1 MGTWSGPF
9 GSVDDAEEL
18 IELLKHPIPAHL
30 AGKVLYSLMGD
41 DSLFDEFDST
51 KYKYP
56 MEDVRPNVISKL
68 EEWLENGKGTWR
80 VKINNDAWNLLKT
93 YVERYRRKQR

>member
-51 KYKYP
+51 
-56 MEDVRPNVISKL
+56 EI
-68 EEWLENGKGTWR
+68 
-80 VKINNDAWNLLKT
+80 
-93 YVERYRRKQR
+93 VE